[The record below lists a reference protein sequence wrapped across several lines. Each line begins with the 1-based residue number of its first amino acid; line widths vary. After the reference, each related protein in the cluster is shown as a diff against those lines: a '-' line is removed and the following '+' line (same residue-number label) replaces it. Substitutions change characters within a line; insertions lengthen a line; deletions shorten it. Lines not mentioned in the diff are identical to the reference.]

1 LDIGTKP
8 LGRGAIL
15 EIRNI
20 REDPTVTMW
29 MFGSGS
35 FWTREAFVG
44 VCSIPQT
51 INCYFEIF
59 LPTLAHHLGF
69 RVRGW
74 NEDHHLISNLP
85 NKSVTLEEARKRGS
99 WTVHPVKG

>member
-1 LDIGTKP
+1 
-8 LGRGAIL
+8 
-15 EIRNI
+15 
-20 REDPTVTMW
+20 M
-29 MFGSGS
+29 
-35 FWTREAFVG
+35 WTREAFLAVSEQHQ
-44 VCSIPQT
+44 SIR
-51 INCYFEIF
+51 CYLELY

-99 WTVHPVKG
+99 WTVHPVKDLKHGGSR